1 MKSHK
6 VSYRSPKT
14 QSPKIVRPLA
24 KRPRGKEKCVVISN
38 QSEAAADAPL
48 ITNSLITSPTK
59 RPASAKHLP
68 SSVALKLRAP
78 AAKEVFVAGSFNGW
92 QVGATPLRPAKG
104 GVWQGELKLTP
115 GRYEYL
121 FVVDGTWL
129 PDPAAPET
137 APNPFGGWNS
147 VLSVS

>member
-6 VSYRSPKT
+6 ISYRAPKT
-14 QSPKIVRPLA
+14 RRSLVK
-24 KRPRGKEKCVVISN
+24 KS
-38 QSEAAADAPL
+38 AAALGQVVRVLKNPLNGVKPVAGPAP
-48 ITNSLITSPTK
+48 
-59 RPASAKHLP
+59 
-68 SSVALKLRAP
+68 VALKLRAP

-104 GVWQGELKLTP
+104 GEWQGELKLTP

-129 PDPAAPET
+129 PDPAAREA

-147 VLSVS
+147 VLSVN

>member
-1 MKSHK
+1 MKK
-6 VSYRSPKT
+6 DQATPRAPKA
-14 QSPKIVRPLA
+14 SRP
-24 KRPRGKEKCVVISN
+24 
-38 QSEAAADAPL
+38 
-48 ITNSLITSPTK
+48 
-59 RPASAKHLP
+59 SAKKSATALSQVVRVLKKP
-68 SSVALKLRAP
+68 AVPKASDGASPASVALKLRAP

-92 QVGATPLRPAKG
+92 QVGATPLRPAQG
-104 GVWQGELKLTP
+104 GEWQGELTLTP

-129 PDPAAPET
+129 PDPCANEA

>member
-6 VSYRSPKT
+6 VSYRAPKV
-14 QSPKIVRPLA
+14 SRALA
-24 KRPRGKEKCVVISN
+24 KKSAATLSQVVRVLKN
-38 QSEAAADAPL
+38 PLNGVKPVTGPAP
-48 ITNSLITSPTK
+48 
-59 RPASAKHLP
+59 
-68 SSVALKLRAP
+68 VALKLRAP

-92 QVGATPLRPAKG
+92 QVGATPLRFGKDGEWA
-104 GVWQGELKLTP
+104 GELRLSP

-129 PDPAAPET
+129 PDPAAREA

-147 VLSVS
+147 VLSVN

>member
-6 VSYRSPKT
+6 VSYRSPKA
-14 QSPKIVRPLA
+14 SRSLA
-24 KRPRGKEKCVVISN
+24 KKSATALGQVARLLKKPMAAVKSVVS
-38 QSEAAADAPL
+38 APAP
-48 ITNSLITSPTK
+48 I
-59 RPASAKHLP
+59 
-68 SSVALKLRAP
+68 ALKLRAP

-104 GVWQGELKLTP
+104 GEWQGQLDLTP

-129 PDPAAPET
+129 PDPAARET

-147 VLSVS
+147 VLSVK

>member
-6 VSYRSPKT
+6 ISHRAPKPSRS
-14 QSPKIVRPLA
+14 LA
-24 KRPRGKEKCVVISN
+24 KKS
-38 QSEAAADAPL
+38 AAALGQVVRVLKNPFNGEKPVAGPAP
-48 ITNSLITSPTK
+48 
-59 RPASAKHLP
+59 
-68 SSVALKLRAP
+68 VALKLRAP

-104 GVWQGELKLTP
+104 GEWQGELKLTP

-129 PDPAAPET
+129 PDPAAREA

-147 VLSVS
+147 VLSVN